1 MTEKQKREKIRSEIS
16 KQYRDEIA
24 ELKRQIHLRDNMILR
39 MRKDID
45 DLKKQKTKLP
55 LHLEAVRRT
64 LSIIAC
70 AVISLLTGCAQ
81 STNVATPSDALT
93 PVLGFLTVDGEGIAS
108 HPFSREP
115 EYIVEWAPEQEP
127 EWTALPI
134 WVSGKLEDA
143 KIYEA
148 VPSGYKYT
156 IGTNDAA
163 DAYYNVIV
171 SGIQQNFET
180 LWTEVYAKLNGE
192 VEFEEINAEPLAEI
206 IDYIHGDEKYGT
218 LIDTVTDGLMV
229 IKDINKNGPS
239 EEYDY
244 RAYTVYQDFYA
255 WLSSFTT
262 DDLVKN

>member
-1 MTEKQKREKIRSEIS
+1 
-16 KQYRDEIA
+16 
-24 ELKRQIHLRDNMILR
+24 
-39 MRKDID
+39 MRYK
-45 DLKKQKTKLP
+45 
-55 LHLEAVRRT
+55 T

-192 VEFEEINAEPLAEI
+192 VAFEEINAEPLAEI

-229 IKDINKNGPS
+229 IKDINENGPS

>member
-1 MTEKQKREKIRSEIS
+1 M
-16 KQYRDEIA
+16 
-24 ELKRQIHLRDNMILR
+24 
-39 MRKDID
+39 
-45 DLKKQKTKLP
+45 
-55 LHLEAVRRT
+55 
-64 LSIIAC
+64 
-70 AVISLLTGCAQ
+70 
-81 STNVATPSDALT
+81 NVATPSDALT

-229 IKDINKNGPS
+229 IKDINENGPS